1 MPRGRGGARDG
12 VVGRAYANRSD
23 LRGQNVVA
31 AQPQNQPG
39 QKMAIQAASGQAY
52 GAASAQKAAQSAV
65 PIANQPMPMAQ
76 APAPQSAP
84 QGAQQGTPASPVVP
98 LNAPTDHGMP
108 ITHGM
113 DMGPGAGSEAM
124 IQPLKPDI
132 AVQALGLLNSLGEN
146 VSPQV
151 AMIRNYLQASATN
164 GATR

>member
-65 PIANQPMPMAQ
+65 PIANQSMPMAQ
-76 APAPQSAP
+76 APAPQNAP
-84 QGAQQGTPASPVVP
+84 QGAPTAPVVP
-98 LNAPTDHGMP
+98 LNAPTDHGLP

-113 DMGPGAGSEAM
+113 DIGPGAGSEAM

-132 AVQALGLLNSLGEN
+132 AIQALGLLNTLGDN

-151 AMIRNYLQASATN
+151 AMIRNYLQANATN
-164 GATR
+164 GATQ

>member
-65 PIANQPMPMAQ
+65 PIANQSMPMTQ
-76 APAPQSAP
+76 GSAP
-84 QGAQQGTPASPVVP
+84 QGAPQGAPASPVVP
-98 LNAPTDHGMP
+98 LNAPTDHGLP

-124 IQPLKPDI
+124 APAPMKNDVSI
-132 AVQALGLLNSLGEN
+132 QALALLNTLGDN

-151 AMIRNYLQASATN
+151 AMIRNYLEASASN
-164 GATR
+164 GQTR